1 MFDEE
6 GGYEIVRGRR
16 LRNRSWKA
24 LILDVWIP
32 GCTPVHV
39 LPGKLCSTAKSRSNR
54 A

>member
-6 GGYEIVRGRR
+6 GGYEIVGIH
-16 LRNRSWKA
+16 A
-24 LILDVWIP
+24 VLDVWIP

-39 LPGKLCSTAKSRSNR
+39 LPGKLGSTAKSRSNR